1 MKKIL
6 ILLLALTMVF
16 ALVACGGNN
25 TNPTNPTNPTT
36 GNNEQQPTGSNDPTE
51 GGNTD
56 ANQEYSFTYKGTV
69 ITLHADFA
77 PILAALGEPINYTES
92 ASCAFEGLD
101 KTYYY
106 GNLYIDTYPD
116 GDKDRVYDFWFA
128 DDSLVTAE
136 GLYIG
141 SSQADV
147 EAIYGTAGYNGVNAY
162 IMSKGTG
169 TLTIILD
176 DGVVTSIQYSIT
188 LG

>member
-6 ILLLALTMVF
+6 SLLLALVMIF
-16 ALVACGGNN
+16 ALAACGGD
-25 TNPTNPTNPTT
+25 TTDPTTGNSNDPTKGNDPTT
-36 GNNEQQPTGSNDPTE
+36 GNNTTVE
-51 GGNTD
+51 
-56 ANQEYSFTYKGTV
+56 EYSFNFKGTE

-77 PILAALGEPINYTES
+77 PILAALGEPVSYTES

-106 GNLYIDTYPD
+106 GSLYIDTYPD

-128 DDSLVTAE
+128 DDSLSTAE
-136 GLYIG
+136 GIYIG
-141 SSQADV
+141 ASQAEV
-147 EAIYGTAGYNGVNAY
+147 EAAYGTAGFNGANAY

-176 DGVVTSIQYSIT
+176 KGIVTSIQYAIT